1 MYQRLHRIQLY
12 YNMTHDWTTIMNM
25 YMPPTMSTYMPPT
38 MNMYMNPVR
47 RMVFAPAA
55 LQEIPQKRDFSFD
68 VGESKNGKL
77 LCVLLNEHQ
86 QT

>member
-1 MYQRLHRIQLY
+1 
-12 YNMTHDWTTIMNM
+12 MNM
-25 YMPPTMSTYMPPT
+25 YMPPTM
-38 MNMYMNPVR
+38 NKYMNPVR

-86 QT
+86 RTSIDCQQDRQQIGHQT